1 MGREAILYSVRMNS
15 PTPSEWVRLQSRELL
30 HTRVFDVRASEF
42 RHPAREEG
50 KEFFIIDAPDWAV
63 VAPVTAAGEL
73 VLVRQFRF
81 GAQQLSLEFPG
92 GVIERGEDPARAAVR
107 ELVEETGYRG
117 GEAEVLGWV
126 HPNPAIQSNRTHLIV
141 VPDVQLADATAW
153 DADEELSLTLA
164 PIEDVLAMGR
174 SGQITHA
181 LMLNMLFHLEPWWRQ
196 RALERGTI

>member
-1 MGREAILYSVRMNS
+1 MNS

-42 RHPAREEG
+42 RHPSREEG
-50 KEFFIIDAPDWAV
+50 KEFLVIDAPDWAV

-81 GAQQLSLEFPG
+81 GAQQLSLELPG

-126 HPNPAIQSNRTHLIV
+126 HPNPAIQSNRAHLIV
-141 VPDVQLADATAW
+141 VPDVQLADSTDW

-164 PIEDVLAMGR
+164 PIDDVLAMGR

-181 LMLNMLFHLEPWWRQ
+181 LMLNMLFLLEPWWRQ
-196 RALERGTI
+196 RARERGII

>member
-1 MGREAILYSVRMNS
+1 MNS

-42 RHPAREEG
+42 RHPSREEA
-50 KEFFIIDAPDWAV
+50 KEFLVIDAPDWAV

-81 GAQQLSLEFPG
+81 GAQQLSLELPG

-126 HPNPAIQSNRTHLIV
+126 HPNPAIQSTRAHLIV
-141 VPDVQLADATAW
+141 VPDVQLAESTDW

-164 PIEDVLAMGR
+164 PIDDVLAMGR

-181 LMLNMLFHLEPWWRQ
+181 LMLNMLFLLEPWWRQ
-196 RALERGTI
+196 RARERGTI

>member
-1 MGREAILYSVRMNS
+1 MYSDHMNS

-42 RHPAREEG
+42 RHPSREEG
-50 KEFFIIDAPDWAV
+50 KEFLVIDAPDWAV

-81 GAQQLSLEFPG
+81 GAQQLSLELPG
-92 GVIERGEDPARAAVR
+92 GAIERGEDPARAAVR

-126 HPNPAIQSNRTHLIV
+126 HPNPAIQSNRAHLIV
-141 VPDVQLADATAW
+141 VPDVQLADSTDW

-164 PIEDVLAMGR
+164 PIDDVLAMGR

-181 LMLNMLFHLEPWWRQ
+181 LMLNMLFLLEPWWRQ
-196 RALERGTI
+196 RARERGTI